1 MLNLGPEKVLFVL
14 VIALVVLGPNRL
26 PQAARTLGRMVAN
39 LRRLSSSLQAEVQS
53 AMSEPA
59 DALRGT
65 AATMGLGEIRQT
77 LREVANPLA
86 LPRPGPGPGGEPA
99 ISGGVGVVPAAGGD
113 PPVGVPGTLPTD
125 HVGIPGPP
133 PPDDPSL
140 N

>member
-1 MLNLGPEKVLFVL
+1 VLNLSPEKVLLVL

-26 PQAARTLGRMVAN
+26 PQAARTLGRMVSN
-39 LRRLSSSLQAEVQS
+39 LRRLSSSLQAEVHS
-53 AMSEPA
+53 AMSEPG

-65 AATMGLGEIRQT
+65 AATMGLNEIRQT

-86 LPRPGPGPGGEPA
+86 PPRPAGGSA
-99 ISGGVGVVPAAGGD
+99 ADAVTSAGDDAGAASGVGASGGAVGPAH
-113 PPVGVPGTLPTD
+113 P
-125 HVGIPGPP
+125 VGIPGPP